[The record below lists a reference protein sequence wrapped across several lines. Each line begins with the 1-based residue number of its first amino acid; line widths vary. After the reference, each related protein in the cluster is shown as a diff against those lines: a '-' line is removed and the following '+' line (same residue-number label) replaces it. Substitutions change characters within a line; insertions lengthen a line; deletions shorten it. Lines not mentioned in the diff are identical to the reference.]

1 MKISRPRTVAAA
13 VLAAG
18 ALAAAGPVQSALAFI
33 SPPLVLLAAPQS
45 PAALV
50 AKGAAVD
57 VPVTYTC
64 AANFMYIQLTLTEK
78 VGKKIASGNGSTQV
92 TCNGTT
98 QRILVR
104 VNASAGGAAFAKGT
118 AATSTYVTGYI
129 IKNNRFYYGEDTTY
143 GTITLK

>member
-1 MKISRPRTVAAA
+1 MRVSRTKTVGAA

-18 ALAAAGPVQSALAFI
+18 AIAAAGPVQSALAFI

-45 PAALV
+45 PASLV
-50 AKGAAVD
+50 ARGAAVD

-64 AANFMYIQLTLTEK
+64 AANYMYIQVTLTEK
-78 VGKKIASGNGSTQV
+78 VGKKIASGSGSTQV

-104 VNASAGGAAFAKGT
+104 VNASPGGMAFAKGT
-118 AATSTYVTGYI
+118 AATTTFVAGSIY
-129 IKNNRFYYGEDTTY
+129 KNNRYYYGEDTTY
-143 GTITLK
+143 GTIKLK